1 MEGSPETAAPLFARE
16 VNAPIT
22 MFVSRSESGDG

>member
-1 MEGSPETAAPLFARE
+1 MEGSPATAAPLFACQ
-16 VNAPIT
+16 VNASIT